1 MKVIILD
8 ELQCRIKL
16 NTDVAA
22 PEWNSIVQQFTD
34 VGEVLSNF
42 TVHHNLW
49 VSNELVTFDI
59 LPQKI
64 TLTEVD
70 MNTLFFN
77 IIDDYFKY
85 ELTYA
90 PLGGAGCD
98 FALELCSISK

>member
-1 MKVIILD
+1 MKVIVTN

-16 NTDVAA
+16 DVEMLA

-34 VGEVLSNF
+34 VGEVLAKFS
-42 TVHHNLW
+42 VHHNIW
-49 VSNELVTFDI
+49 VGLEEVTFDI

-64 TLTEVD
+64 TLSEVD

-90 PLGGAGCD
+90 PLGGEGCD
-98 FALELCSISK
+98 FALHICSISK